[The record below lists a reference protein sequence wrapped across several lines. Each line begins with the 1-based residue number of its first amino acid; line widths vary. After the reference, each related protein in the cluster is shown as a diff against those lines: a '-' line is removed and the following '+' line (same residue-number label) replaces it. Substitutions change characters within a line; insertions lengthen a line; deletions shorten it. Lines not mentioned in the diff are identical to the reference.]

1 MMTAT
6 TFSRENDAGLRERTS
21 YLVMRKSRRQL
32 ARSCSR
38 LIESKASILY

>member
-6 TFSRENDAGLRERTS
+6 TFSRENDAGLLERTS
-21 YLVMRKSRRQL
+21 YLVMRKSRPQL